1 MRSQPRFP
9 EGEENSL
16 SGSGG
21 MSEPSP
27 ENSEEDRIA
36 SLLGFQILDTPADPL
51 LNVLTEMAAAFCE
64 TPIALI
70 ALADRERVWFKSAFG
85 TEIKETKL
93 KDTIFSYATDNGD
106 QSLIIPDTLLDPRFC
121 SDSLVRGDLDI
132 RFFAGAQ
139 LLGNDGVPIGCFCVI
154 DRKPKELTARQIATL
169 EKLSLLTMDYL
180 ETHKSLTNLTHRL
193 HLEKEVYNG
202 LLKAT
207 SQLVTTAPTF
217 DDALNSFVGD
227 LDCNLGWL
235 SARIRNMQTGGTT
248 GVYYNES
255 IPRDPE
261 LPSVWTAIDSTPSNP
276 LSEITHAEFI
286 SSAPRRPEY
295 SYLIVPVRIRNR
307 LVAVLEFLYPDHHC
321 LDPRIM
327 EVFDLIATNLSI
339 IAERELINKDLR
351 YQADHDLLTGA
362 ASRIVILKK
371 LEEAIN
377 EVDSLHPDS
386 ILLYID
392 IDGFKE
398 VNDNFGHDTGDELL
412 IEITKR
418 FDGIS
423 RNKHLLG
430 RLSGDEFTLLIRHL
444 NLEEELPPFLARI
457 QEDFARSFIL
467 GDLEIMVTASI
478 GCVVISEPDIKPTE
492 VLRRAEEAMYLV
504 KSGQRKGVC
513 IADEELIRKFKVRRN
528 LDRKIKDAFASNR
541 FSLVFQPLF
550 DLHTNS
556 ICGAEALLRLNEK
569 DGTVLAAGNFMAA
582 IERTKYLPK
591 VDEWVLGEA
600 IHTFKGEAHS
610 LLNNMGFRVALNV
623 SPAVL
628 STKGYAGL
636 CLEQLQNAGI
646 PPQSLTLEIVE
657 SNLIPSNRTLLDN
670 LKVLRKQGICIAV
683 DDFGTGYSTLQH
695 LSLLP
700 IDIIKIDRMF
710 LKGIL
715 SGDSKK
721 NALLAA
727 IVGIGKNLGYT
738 VIGEGVEEQPQS
750 DHLHSLGCRYV
761 QGYLYGK
768 PMPIKEFLSFVQK
781 PVASPQILFAY
792 PK

>member
-1 MRSQPRFP
+1 
-9 EGEENSL
+9 
-16 SGSGG
+16 

-27 ENSEEDRIA
+27 DNFEEERIA
-36 SLLGFQILDTPADPL
+36 SLLGFQILDTPADPML
-51 LNVLTEMAAAFCE
+51 DVLTEMAAGFFE
-64 TPIALI
+64 TPVALI
-70 ALADRERVWFKSAFG
+70 ALADRERVWFKSAYG
-85 TEIKETKL
+85 TELKETNL
-93 KDTIFSYATDNGD
+93 KGSVFSYSAAKEG
-106 QSLIIPDTLLDPRFC
+106 QPLILPDARRDSRF
-121 SDSLVRGDLDI
+121 SPDSLGAGDLDI
-132 RFFAGAQ
+132 RFFAGTQ

-154 DRKPKELTARQIATL
+154 DRRPKELTARQLAML
-169 EKLSLLTMDYL
+169 EKLSLVTMEYL
-180 ETHKSLTNLTHRL
+180 ETHKSLTNVTQLL

-217 DDALNSFVGD
+217 DNALNSFVGD

-261 LPSVWTAIDSTPSNP
+261 LPSVWTAIDSTPSHP
-276 LSEITHAEFI
+276 LAEITHAEFI

-295 SYLIVPVRIRNR
+295 SYLVVPVRIRNR
-307 LVAVLEFLYPDHHC
+307 LIAVLEFLYPDHHC

-339 IAERELINKDLR
+339 VAERELINEDLR
-351 YQADHDLLTGA
+351 HQADHDLLTGA
-362 ASRIVILKK
+362 ASRTVILKE
-371 LEEAIN
+371 LEQAIN
-377 EVDSLHPDS
+377 EVDSLRPDS
-386 ILLYID
+386 VLLYID

-398 VNDNFGHDTGDELL
+398 VNDNFGHDMGDELL

-444 NLEEELPPFLARI
+444 NLKEELHPFLARI
-457 QEDFARSFIL
+457 QEDFDRSFMM

-478 GCVVISEPDIKPTE
+478 GCVVISEPDINPTE

-513 IADEELIRKFKVRRN
+513 IADEELIRKFKARRN
-528 LDRKIKDAFASNR
+528 LDRKIKDAFTSNR
-541 FSLVFQPLF
+541 FSLVFQPLI
-550 DLHTNS
+550 DLQTNT
-556 ICGAEALLRLNEK
+556 ICGAEALLRLIEK

-600 IHTFKGEAHS
+600 IHIFRGNARS
-610 LLNNMGFRVALNV
+610 LLCTEGFRVALNV

-636 CLEQLQNAGI
+636 CLEQLKTAGI
-646 PPQSLTLEIVE
+646 SPQSLTLEIVE

-670 LKVLRKQGICIAV
+670 LKVLRKQGVCIAV

-710 LKGIL
+710 LKGVI

-738 VIGEGVEEQPQS
+738 VIGEGVEEQSQS
-750 DHLHSLGCRYV
+750 DYLHSLGCRYV
-761 QGYLYGK
+761 QGYLYGR
-768 PMPIKEFLSFVQK
+768 PMPIVDFLSFVEK
-781 PVASPQILFAY
+781 RALALPVLFSKNESPSTASNGMTGEL
-792 PK
+792 